1 MEFCLTKLKS
11 GTIDVKNLQ
20 AMRASKEQWETFK
33 NETTSEEFS
42 SMELLCEIFACR
54 EGIIEQKN
62 YDLDLLTETLNTS
75 IPFSGLDSNDITWEI
90 LHAAWLIVQVSLPRL
105 SSDLRFVDAFSVLCL
120 GISRKRIQSWYRER
134 GKSLTL

>member
-11 GTIDVKNLQ
+11 GTIDVENLQ
-20 AMRASKEQWETFK
+20 AMRASKEQWEMFR

-54 EGIIEQKN
+54 EGIVGQGN

-75 IPFSGLDSNDITWEI
+75 IPFSGLDSNDITWET
-90 LHAAWLIVQVSLPRL
+90 LHAAWLTAQVSLSRL

-120 GISRKRIQSWYRER
+120 DISRKRIQRWYRER
-134 GKSLTL
+134 RKSSTL